1 MGGNQ
6 ADNVLLNSTH
16 SRSSWAGAGGKGGDI
31 PPEAESEAR
40 IWVQVIYLGGAPGIE
55 SERMQG

>member
-16 SRSSWAGAGGKGGDI
+16 SRSSWAGAGGRGDV
-31 PPEAESEAR
+31 PPEAEPEAR
-40 IWVQVIYLGGAPGIE
+40 IWVQVIYLGGVPGIE